1 MRTKQTEGELSY
13 QDVANILWSVCFL
26 SINSPRLAR
35 RLACALG
42 PRALV
47 LSDSL
52 EYGNEHPSQM
62 HQFFVSCRV
71 QAAACCAAHADTH
84 THMMFMTKRARWSV
98 FKAHGVHTASG
109 LTCCLGSRRW
119 CGIDLQVFVMKT
131 RPYHAK
137 ILVTKSRQMLSDRLY
152 HWISK

>member
-1 MRTKQTEGELSY
+1 MEEPLEMRTKQTEGELSY

-71 QAAACCAAHADTH
+71 EQCMHAS
-84 THMMFMTKRARWSV
+84 MPEPILMLQERI
-98 FKAHGVHTASG
+98 GLQCHTAFFH
-109 LTCCLGSRRW
+109 SRIR
-119 CGIDLQVFVMKT
+119 DSKTQQQVSSV
-131 RPYHAK
+131 
-137 ILVTKSRQMLSDRLY
+137 LY
-152 HWISK
+152 IYVCVCVCVCIYIYIYIYI